1 MITLGIET
9 SCDETSIAV
18 VRDGTEILS
27 NIVSSQVRAHAEF
40 GGIVPELAARMHT
53 EIINLVLHNA
63 LDQANINA
71 ETIDLIAVTTGPGLM
86 VSIVVGISCA
96 RSLSQILSKP
106 IIGVNHLEAHILSNY
121 LSKNKPLLPSL
132 CLLVSGGHTE
142 IVLMKEFEQY
152 EILGST
158 RDDAAGEAFDKV
170 ARLMGLP
177 YPGGPA
183 ISAAAESAGNRPYS
197 LPRPMLHDDSFD
209 FSFSGLKTAVVN
221 LLKKLEREG
230 IELSV
235 PDLAAEFQDAV
246 VDVLA
251 RKTMRAAEESHAAS
265 VLLCGGVAAN
275 TALRQRLEWEASRSG
290 LPFFCPDFA
299 LCTDNAAMVACAGY
313 HNFIH
318 RSDKLPLSPQ
328 PNISL

>member
-1 MITLGIET
+1 
-9 SCDETSIAV
+9 
-18 VRDGTEILS
+18 
-27 NIVSSQVRAHAEF
+27 
-40 GGIVPELAARMHT
+40 
-53 EIINLVLHNA
+53 
-63 LDQANINA
+63 
-71 ETIDLIAVTTGPGLM
+71 
-86 VSIVVGISCA
+86 
-96 RSLSQILSKP
+96 
-106 IIGVNHLEAHILSNY
+106 
-121 LSKNKPLLPSL
+121 
-132 CLLVSGGHTE
+132 
-142 IVLMKEFEQY
+142 
-152 EILGST
+152 
-158 RDDAAGEAFDKV
+158 
-170 ARLMGLP
+170 
-177 YPGGPA
+177 
-183 ISAAAESAGNRPYS
+183 
-197 LPRPMLHDDSFD
+197 MLHDDSFD

-275 TALRQRLEWEASRSG
+275 TALRQRLEREASRSG